1 MEDTARKPVPFNGEI
16 LSEQIAVADR
26 NRPHCFTPTTL
37 QSPGGW
43 AWRSAMINPMT
54 KRTLI
59 ASVLQVIGVNLACE
73 VFARA
78 MSLYWLTGNGS
89 GEMSADWTRMW
100 TFNIAFWAVG
110 LLFSITL
117 IFFAAPIATRL
128 SRIAGSGEEYEI
140 RFDLITSD
148 IVVQIFAGFLLVRQS
163 YLAVIALV
171 QEFQYYNLAF
181 VRILPIGVNFAATIG
196 ASIWL
201 LRCPHQLKR
210 LGRSPENIEAE
221 QDIAPNDR

>member
-1 MEDTARKPVPFNGEI
+1 
-16 LSEQIAVADR
+16 
-26 NRPHCFTPTTL
+26 
-37 QSPGGW
+37 
-43 AWRSAMINPMT
+43 MT

-78 MSLYWLTGNGS
+78 MSLYWLTGSGS

-100 TFNIAFWAVG
+100 TVNIAFWAVG

-163 YLAVIALV
+163 YLAVIELV
-171 QEFQYYNLAF
+171 QEFQYYNLAL
-181 VRILPIGVNFAATIG
+181 VRILPIGAYFSATIG

-201 LRCPHQLKR
+201 LKCPEQLKR
-210 LGRSPENIEAE
+210 LCRSPENKEAE
-221 QDIAPNDR
+221 QDIEPNDR